1 MCYFLFAIMSLSILY
16 IVSVKFIQCSLC
28 QLTTV
33 NDVETS
39 TGRSNRLPSYQ
50 AVSEDSNHH
59 FLKLI
64 AFQCDP

>member
-28 QLTTV
+28 QLATV

-39 TGRSNRLPSYQ
+39 TGRANRLPSYQ
-50 AVSEDSNHH
+50 EVSGVR
-59 FLKLI
+59 LKPSFSE
-64 AFQCDP
+64 AHCFSV

>member
-39 TGRSNRLPSYQ
+39 TGRANRLPSYQ
-50 AVSEDSNHH
+50 EVSGVR
-59 FLKLI
+59 LKPSLSE
-64 AFQCDP
+64 AHCFSV